1 MSALDILSFDSGAKR
16 LNDWFQEVEYTT
28 CSESWRLIHFLL
40 FSSFIVTLLQ
50 QQHKSAQIYILQTPR
65 LNK

>member
-16 LNDWFQEVEYTT
+16 LNDWFQEVKYTT
-28 CSESWRLIHFLL
+28 CSESWRLIQFLL
-40 FSSFIVTLLQ
+40 FLFFIATVLQ
-50 QQHKSAQIYILQTPR
+50 KQHKSAQIYIRPTPR